1 MTNLKVKAGS
11 WKKRPAKL
19 VGMFTGYG
27 CSPLMVEGVLR
38 RAASGA
44 LSEII
49 AQAGGAAGGGASAAV
64 NLGPAQQAILTQDA
78 SVTMARLASESDEQL
93 HRLVAHFV
101 ATRWPIAMALNKADA
116 PAAASAINACRLRFP
131 HRVLIPTS
139 ARAELAAIYASE
151 RVGCF
156 LHPASGAARLASLMG
171 SLLHHAT
178 ATSDARSSDV
188 HSSDGGEAMG
198 ATAAAPAHHLPAPE
212 AKGSDTASV
221 AALPSPPPA
230 AAAAA
235 AAAAAVAATPAAAG
249 PASIAA
255 LVAELTK
262 AQHMVDSWGT
272 TGVLNVLSACVT

>member
-156 LHPASGAARLASLMG
+156 LHPASGAARLASLID
-171 SLLHHAT
+171 SLRHAT